1 MSEVCCLCIS
11 RFFIV
16 LLVRNA
22 IFMLSFLNRLV
33 MKVVSLP
40 MYVKVAHLCV
50 GMCVCVAAVCS
61 LDVSGDEYGVR
72 GGFVVVDWEGIV
84 LHDVLYGGDFCI
96 AIFLL

>member
-1 MSEVCCLCIS
+1 MSEVSCLCI
-11 RFFIV
+11 
-16 LLVRNA
+16 LA
-22 IFMLSFLNRLV
+22 FLNRLV
-33 MKVVSLP
+33 MKVVSLL
-40 MYVKVAHLCV
+40 MYMKVAHLCV
-50 GMCVCVAAVCS
+50 GTCVCVAAVCS